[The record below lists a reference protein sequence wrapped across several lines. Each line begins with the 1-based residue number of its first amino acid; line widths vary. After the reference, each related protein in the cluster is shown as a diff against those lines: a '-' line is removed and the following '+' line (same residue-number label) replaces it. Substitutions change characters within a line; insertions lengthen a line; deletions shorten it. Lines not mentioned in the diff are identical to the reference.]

1 MGMMTAEL
9 EYTGLMALAW
19 DALRGDTSGWEDR
32 ALFLELI
39 EELGQP
45 VLDVGCGTGRLLL
58 DYLSMGIDIDGLEI
72 SPDMLDILRAKAV
85 TARLDVTGRI
95 HQGAMEWYSMP
106 RRYRVVLVPSSSFQL
121 LTDPGDA
128 DRAMRRFR
136 DSLLPGGT
144 LVMPWIDIPKDY
156 PDGGADVFERE
167 RALRDGSVIRRSY
180 RGWYDP
186 VAGLEHTDD
195 RYELVRDGV
204 VVNEERKV
212 RSPAVRQ
219 YDRAAITALHAA
231 AGLVDL
237 RFMSEFTREPARPE
251 DRISTTMARRPGTA

>member
-85 TARLDVTGRI
+85 TAGLDVSGRV
-95 HQGAMEWYSMP
+95 HLGAMESVILP
-106 RRYRVVLVPSSSFQL
+106 RRYRIVLVPSSSFQL
-121 LTDPGDA
+121 LTDPEDA
-128 DRAMRRFR
+128 RSAMRRFHGA
-136 DSLLPGGT
+136 LVPGGT

-156 PDGGADVFERE
+156 PDGGDEVLERE
-167 RALRDGSVIRRSY
+167 RTLPDGSLIRRHC

-186 VAGLEHTDD
+186 VAGFEHTDD
-195 RYELVRDGV
+195 RYELLRDGV
-204 VVNEERKV
+204 VVREERRL

-219 YDRAAITALHAA
+219 YDRAVITALHEA
-231 AGLVDL
+231 AGFVGL
-237 RFMSEFTREPARPE
+237 RFLSEFTHEPARPE
-251 DRISTTMARRPGTA
+251 DRIITTMARRPGTS